1 MRFAKVTLA
10 LALLVAG
17 VQTEAKQVNVGNVT
31 WQKSADSV
39 SGEFDAL
46 TYSDSAGG
54 MVFIRPAS
62 NNQRAAKSSTNI
74 AIDNRFLVS
83 IQDGHYT
90 SSGVCAGNVQLSAVA
105 TGMEINDLSA
115 DPILVSVA
123 PRQIQYFVVE
133 TSQNFTPR
141 LRQVDET
148 TAKGLLANTKR
159 QAHQISR
166 VDIHNCPQPIALTP
180 MTTPP
185 PVFEQPT
192 YQEMPTLRLNIQFDH
207 DKSVIKPEFA
217 PEIARAAAFLAQYP
231 DMDAVLEGHTDST
244 GTDKYNQALSKRRAE
259 AVKQALIKKHGVSA
273 RRLQAVG
280 YGESRPVA
288 TNSTKAGRYENRR
301 VMVVIPSSSR

>member
-1 MRFAKVTLA
+1 MTLA

-17 VQTEAKQVNVGNVT
+17 VQVEAKQVNVGGVT
-31 WQKSADSV
+31 WQKSADSTP
-39 SGEFDAL
+39 GEFDAL
-46 TYSDSAGG
+46 TYSDNAGG

-83 IQDGHYT
+83 IQDGHYV

-115 DPILVSVA
+115 DPMLVSVA

-133 TSQNFTPR
+133 TSANFTPS
-141 LRQVDET
+141 LRQVDEA
-148 TAKGLLANTKR
+148 TAQNLLANAKR

-180 MTTPP
+180 MNVPP
-185 PVFEQPT
+185 PVFEQPMQPV
-192 YQEMPTLRLNIQFDH
+192 YQETPTLRLNIQFDH

-217 PEIARAAAFLAQYP
+217 PEVARAAAFLAQYP

-244 GTDKYNQALSKRRAE
+244 GSDKYNQSLSKRRAE
-259 AVKQALIKKHGVSA
+259 AVKQALIKKHGVSPS
-273 RRLQAVG
+273 RLQAVG
-280 YGESRPVA
+280 YGESRPVT
-288 TNSTKAGRYENRR
+288 TNGTKAGRYQNRR